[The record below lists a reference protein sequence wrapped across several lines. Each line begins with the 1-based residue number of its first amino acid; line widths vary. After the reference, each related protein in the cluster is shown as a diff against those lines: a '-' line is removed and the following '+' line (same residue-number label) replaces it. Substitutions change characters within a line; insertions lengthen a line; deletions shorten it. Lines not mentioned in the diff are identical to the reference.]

1 MNQTTLEM
9 LVSAHRDNSEKNK
22 KMYCHNLM
30 VRGLLIAFQSIL
42 DTVKL
47 INTQHKNIYFSLI
60 SLHIFHKEKTD
71 IVF

>member
-1 MNQTTLEM
+1 
-9 LVSAHRDNSEKNK
+9 
-22 KMYCHNLM
+22 M

-71 IVF
+71 IGF